1 MAIDAEELRK
11 VRFLEPLKD
20 RELKRLAGEMTERRA
35 SDGEALVTQGTDAIA
50 FFVVLSGQAAVSI
63 GDRQVRV
70 LGPGDHFGEIALI
83 IPAAPRSA
91 TVRAIGDVRLCAMSS
106 WNFKGFIEEH
116 PQVTWPLLTTLA
128 EQLSGEA
135 PA

>member
-1 MAIDAEELRK
+1 MAIDPEELRK

-20 RELKRLAGEMTERRA
+20 RTLKRLAGEMTERRA
-35 SDGEALVTQGTDAIA
+35 SDGEDLVTQGTGAIA
-50 FFVVLSGQAAVSI
+50 FFVVLDGEAAVSV
-63 GDRQVRV
+63 GERHVRV
-70 LGPGDHFGEIALI
+70 LGPGDHFGEIAMIL
-83 IPAAPRSA
+83 PSSPRTA
-91 TVRAIGDVRLCAMSS
+91 TVRAIGDVRLGGMSS

-128 EQLSGEA
+128 EQLSGA